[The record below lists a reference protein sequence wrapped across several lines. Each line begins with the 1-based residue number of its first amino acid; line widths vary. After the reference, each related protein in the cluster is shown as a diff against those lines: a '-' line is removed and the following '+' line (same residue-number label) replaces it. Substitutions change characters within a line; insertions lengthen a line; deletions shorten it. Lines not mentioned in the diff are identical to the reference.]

1 MESQPDHLS
10 ALNRHIQTLEEKV
23 ATLRAS
29 LSHWQQWYLDYA
41 ALKEEIENLPANHD
55 EKRKLLARIRR
66 DFEGDVLTRKEL
78 NELMG
83 KHDLKEPATI
93 VNLLA
98 RRIDYVDQNV
108 ATLDKLLRAEEE
120 RLAAATIVAN
130 PDGGTDEETGLPI
143 TDIIEELDEDGNVV
157 NSRLQRGHE
166 AAPKILDA
174 LKQAGVEDGHGEGT
188 PATAS
193 DAAPKTSSKQPVPR
207 PQPNPISQLTQE
219 CEAKSESLS
228 TSDEGLAATGKKSVS
243 FAEDTKPGH
252 VAESAANPTAA
263 QRLGEIMAASRQQE
277 AVDLSKAVLPDD
289 ETENDRELRR
299 QMLEYGMSE
308 IGPVVA
314 ELDLEEEDTDGDYDD
329 YSESQDEGD
338 EEDDENGN
346 VFQPS
351 KHSVITNDYITR
363 MKELEKKLGFKSAF
377 TTEPREEKM
386 EVPEEG
392 IGKISVVRESNESI
406 KLQNDTSSAS
416 VDKKKAKKG
425 VKFAPQLDIAED
437 ADRSP
442 KPSDQ
447 PKEFL
452 VNPVGDIVERRPSA
466 PTNTTAFTTN
476 KRPSRFKQAQASSS
490 LQSIPPNNSL
500 PRGPHQVPSALVKGQ
515 GSEIPP
521 VPSGPEGNPLASS
534 IVERQVNVEAKEPDG
549 MDDALMYQAAAA
561 EYNRLRN
568 RMIQKQG
575 GFVKPDESPY
585 APLDEEDGGPK
596 RVSRFKA
603 ARLARQ

>member
-1 MESQPDHLS
+1 MQDAFAESLLEATQRGAAERPKLRTGDANSRREELLNQAQDDPAPGALWRQRPGQIHIDEVDEFLETTLEDIGLATKDIGDRIDLLKLPMDNMDTFEHMLEDRSFRLQILDGNQKIEHIVSRTLIGLAQSFQDVKEGLQSTREFTLYLNEQQNGQWCQDRPDVIDIYKAMRGNTDGWYNAFLDLQTKGNALKALIGKLNRMVADIERLAGEVSRRTRDSIQPDTTSPDLS
-10 ALNRHIQTLEEKV
+10 PTPQLGPTLLLPTPHSDLQYFRPVQASPHSPLQQRPHSSHTSRNMHMQLNTRNLPSAMGMSTLSSVTTMTNDTGTSAGVKTLKKKRSAFGWLKKAFSLDENERAVFEAKKREQAPNLHIQTLEEKV

-174 LKQAGVEDGHGEGT
+174 LKQAGVED
-188 PATAS
+188 
-193 DAAPKTSSKQPVPR
+193 
-207 PQPNPISQLTQE
+207 
-219 CEAKSESLS
+219 
-228 TSDEGLAATGKKSVS
+228 
-243 FAEDTKPGH
+243 
-252 VAESAANPTAA
+252 
-263 QRLGEIMAASRQQE
+263 
-277 AVDLSKAVLPDD
+277 
-289 ETENDRELRR
+289 
-299 QMLEYGMSE
+299 
-308 IGPVVA
+308 
-314 ELDLEEEDTDGDYDD
+314 
-329 YSESQDEGD
+329 
-338 EEDDENGN
+338 
-346 VFQPS
+346 
-351 KHSVITNDYITR
+351 
-363 MKELEKKLGFKSAF
+363 
-377 TTEPREEKM
+377 
-386 EVPEEG
+386 
-392 IGKISVVRESNESI
+392 
-406 KLQNDTSSAS
+406 
-416 VDKKKAKKG
+416 
-425 VKFAPQLDIAED
+425 
-437 ADRSP
+437 
-442 KPSDQ
+442 
-447 PKEFL
+447 
-452 VNPVGDIVERRPSA
+452 
-466 PTNTTAFTTN
+466 
-476 KRPSRFKQAQASSS
+476 
-490 LQSIPPNNSL
+490 
-500 PRGPHQVPSALVKGQ
+500 
-515 GSEIPP
+515 
-521 VPSGPEGNPLASS
+521 ASS